1 MTSKH
6 AAMLAF
12 AVLAAACG
20 DDEKAHPQQP
30 LEQITEGSPFAQS
43 CNGAAQIGSN
53 YRGAEVE
60 PFVAYDPSD
69 PMHVVGVWQQ
79 DRWSNGGSNG
89 LGAAASFDAGATWTK
104 TFPRFSNC
112 SGGDATH
119 GGNYERTSDPWV
131 TIANDGTVYFI
142 SISFD
147 QSNQGARNSVLVVQS
162 KDGGRTWS
170 DPTALIADD
179 NPDVFNDK
187 ESITADTVDG
197 RHVYAVWDRLT
208 GQLTPRQPIGS
219 GPAWMAR
226 ATDGVW
232 EPARII
238 YDPGTDN
245 QTIANI
251 IVVHP
256 DGTLVDVFF
265 QIDMISSSGSPAF
278 VGAVRSEDHGDTWS
292 PLIKIADLAGARVE
306 DKDGVAVRTGGLP
319 TVAVD
324 N

>member
-1 MTSKH
+1 CLPASIPSKIASMTPKH
-6 AAMLAF
+6 AALLA
-12 AVLAAACG
+12 LTLTACG
-20 DDEKAHPQQP
+20 DDEKPHPQQP
-30 LEQITEGSPFAQS
+30 LVQVTEGSPFPDN
-43 CNGAAQIGSN
+43 CNGAAQIGTN

-60 PFVAYDPSD
+60 PFVAYDPSAA
-69 PMHVVGVWQQ
+69 MHLVGVWQQ
-79 DRWSNGGSNG
+79 DRWSNGGANG
-89 LGAAASFDAGATWTK
+89 LGAGASFDGGATWTK

-112 SGGDATH
+112 SGGDAVH

-162 KDGGRTWS
+162 ADGGRTWS
-170 DPTALIADD
+170 DPTTLIADD

-187 ESITADTVDG
+187 EPITADTVDG

-208 GQLTPRQPIGS
+208 GQLTPNQPIGS

-251 IVVHP
+251 IVVTP

-265 QIDMISSSGSPAF
+265 QIDMISSA
-278 VGAVRSEDHGDTWS
+278 
-292 PLIKIADLAGARVE
+292 
-306 DKDGVAVRTGGLP
+306 
-319 TVAVD
+319 
-324 N
+324 